1 MDYTAEPTH
10 SDRLDIQQAQPF
22 NAEPSAADLV
32 EFSLTPEEL
41 VYCRNHGPVLHFDEE
56 TYFVTFKG
64 GEKGD
69 VRLSVAEL
77 KAACPKATIVAAL
90 QVGHLPASTYSEL
103 NHCFSALEFAG
114 KKWDSSSL
122 SKASHGPMVSLQ
134 IAAGEE
140 Y

>member
-1 MDYTAEPTH
+1 MSPPGCTLAPNHDHNSMDYTAEPTH

-69 VRLSVAEL
+69 
-77 KAACPKATIVAAL
+77 
-90 QVGHLPASTYSEL
+90 G
-103 NHCFSALEFAG
+103 
-114 KKWDSSSL
+114 SSL
-122 SKASHGPMVSLQ
+122 HRRIKGRMSQSYNCSCFASGSPSSIHIFGIKPLF
-134 IAAGEE
+134 
-140 Y
+140 